1 MAAATTV
8 ACTILQL
15 GGDSLHGEEMIMEK
29 IVVPVEIAVPVMI
42 AVPAMIAVPVMIAVH
57 VMSVWIVIV
66 EIVPATILIQ

>member
-1 MAAATTV
+1 MTAPVAAVTTA

-29 IVVPVEIAVPVMI
+29 IVVPVEIAVLVMI
-42 AVPAMIAVPVMIAVH
+42 AVP